1 MAPLATND
9 TRSDAASNTG
19 SSTIDQA
26 ADAVDMAVLELDL
39 QKSAP
44 RVMKHMNEDHAASLK
59 AYALAF
65 GEHPDAGR
73 TKSAI
78 MTGLD
83 TEGFIL
89 ELTLADGSV
98 VEDVLVPYDRRIQ
111 SAKELHKIAVDMHI
125 QAFAKL
131 GVVYKITSGYYT
143 TAFQMIGLQ
152 AYKKAKKRPY
162 ETATMVALTIIAA
175 GYGYKR
181 YSSSRALK
189 Q

>member
-1 MAPLATND
+1 MAPLSRNDARSSATD
-9 TRSDAASNTG
+9 DAVEV
-19 SSTIDQA
+19 
-26 ADAVDMAVLELDL
+26 VDMAVLEADI
-39 QKSAP
+39 QRSAP

-65 GEHPDAGR
+65 GKHPDAAK
-73 TKSAI
+73 TQSAI

-89 ELTLADGSV
+89 ELTLTDGSK

-111 SAKELHKIAVDMHI
+111 SAKELHQIAVDMHI
-125 QAFAKL
+125 QAFAEL

-143 TAFQMIGLQ
+143 TAFKMIGLQ

-162 ETATMVALTIIAA
+162 EAATLVTLTILAA

-181 YSSSRALK
+181 YSSTRALK
-189 Q
+189 R